1 MSSTSAPDAIER
13 RPPPGGGG
21 AAEPGSTVTVI
32 EPTSGWVALDLR
44 SLIRHRELLYFLVWR
59 TVKVRY
65 KQTAVGALWA
75 MLQPLLMA
83 ALFAVIF
90 GHFGHLPSDGQPYFV
105 FVYAAMLPWILF
117 ANALTQSSMSLVAD
131 KDLITK
137 VYFPRLLVPVSSVLA
152 ALVDFAIGSVA
163 LVALMVVYGVPPN
176 ASLLAL
182 PVFALFALVT
192 ALAIGI
198 WFSALNVR
206 YRDVQYTIPF
216 LTQFM
221 LFATPIAYSMTLLPE
236 KYRVVYGINPMA
248 GVVEG
253 FRWSIFR
260 AHDEPQATT
269 VVSAVAVLV
278 LLVSG
283 LAYFRRTERTFADV
297 V

>member
-1 MSSTSAPDAIER
+1 
-13 RPPPGGGG
+13 
-21 AAEPGSTVTVI
+21 
-32 EPTSGWVALDLR
+32 
-44 SLIRHRELLYFLVWR
+44 
-59 TVKVRY
+59 
-65 KQTAVGALWA
+65 
-75 MLQPLLMA
+75 
-83 ALFAVIF
+83 
-90 GHFGHLPSDGQPYFV
+90 
-105 FVYAAMLPWILF
+105 
-117 ANALTQSSMSLVAD
+117 MSLVAD

-152 ALVDFAIGSVA
+152 ALVDFAIGSIA
-163 LVALMVVYGVPPN
+163 LVALMVVYGVPPH

-260 AHDEPQATT
+260 AHDAPQVTT